1 MKNLVV
7 FTGAGVSAESGL
19 KTFRDTDGLWE
30 EYNVM
35 DVATPEAW
43 EADKEL
49 VLDFYNKRRRQIL
62 DAKPNEAHTWIA
74 ALEKKYLVTVI
85 TQNIDDLHERAGSS
99 HVLHLHGNITYG
111 RSTNPN
117 DEKLYP
123 IKGSELSLGDTCAN
137 GFQMRPHVVWFGE
150 DVPNMPIAQD
160 IIKKSEILIIC
171 GTSLTVYP
179 AAGLVFHAHYKCKKF
194 LIDPNDIRLADIDNI
209 SVIKEK
215 ASIGMKILAEKLL
228 SSGSINDL

>member
-43 EADKEL
+43 TADREL
-49 VLDFYNKRRRQIL
+49 VLEFYNKRRRQIL
-62 DAKPNEAHTWIA
+62 EAKPNDAHLAIA
-74 ALEKKYLVTVI
+74 ALEKKYQVTVV

-99 HVLHLHGNITYG
+99 NVLHLHGNITYS

-117 DEKLYP
+117 DLKLYP
-123 IKGSELSLGDTCAN
+123 IKGSELNPGDKCPA
-137 GFQMRPHVVWFGE
+137 GFQLRPHVVWFGE
-150 DVPNMPIAQD
+150 DVPNMPVAQN
-160 IIKKSEILIIC
+160 IISKAEILIVC

-179 AAGLVFHAHYKCKKF
+179 AAGLVFHAHYKCKKY
-194 LIDPNDIRLADIDNI
+194 LIDPNDVRLTDIENL
-209 SVIKEK
+209 SFIKEK
-215 ASIGMKILAEKLL
+215 ASTGMRLLAEKLL
-228 SSGSINDL
+228 GTETVNG